1 MLFWGLTKIPNLTI
15 QPETETYMGF
25 NVNGKKVYCKRYDM
39 QTASSYGWGQSLIIQ
54 QGVQELLDY
63 DILYNNPNEGDQSLR
78 NNWYSFPYFI
88 EANSTKRLLVNLT
101 NAGQLCIDGSQNG
114 VTANIR
120 IKGYF
125 LYTKV
130 ND

>member
-1 MLFWGLTKIPNLTI
+1 MLFWGLTKIPNLVI

-39 QTASSYGWGQSLIIQ
+39 TEPRSIGWGGSLVISQ
-54 QGVQELLDY
+54 NVLELLSY
-63 DILYNNPNEGDQSLR
+63 DVLYNNPNDNNQNLR
-78 NNWYSFPYFI
+78 NNWYSLPYLI

-101 NAGQLCIDGSQNG
+101 SAGQLCIDGSQDG
-114 VTANIR
+114 VTANIK